1 MLFMIIEKFHPGKVK
16 ALYERFEQKGRLL
29 PDGVH
34 YVNSWIDEKVSICFQ
49 VLESNTRRE
58 ILQWI
63 SHWSDLADFEI
74 IPVITSAQ
82 AKEKIFA
89 N

>member
-29 PDGVH
+29 PEGVH
-34 YVNSWIDEKVSICFQ
+34 YVNSWIVEKVSICFQ
-49 VLESNTRRE
+49 VLESSTRRE

-63 SHWSDLADFEI
+63 SHWNDLADFEI
-74 IPVITSAQ
+74 IPVITSAE
-82 AKEKIFA
+82 AKAKIFA
-89 N
+89 S